1 MTPEIFG
8 LLCGFIFFVVGI
20 WLVAEPFLRP
30 NPPAMRAANNSSTSA
45 AETSEATQNDEL
57 ELDYRT
63 GKMSEADYLS
73 LKEQTLG

>member
-1 MTPEIFG
+1 MTPDIFG
-8 LLCGFIFFVVGI
+8 SVFGFIFFVIGI

-30 NPPAMRAANNSSTSA
+30 NPPAMRAADDSSTSA
-45 AETSEATQNDEL
+45 TETSEATQNEEL

-73 LKEQTLG
+73 LKSKI